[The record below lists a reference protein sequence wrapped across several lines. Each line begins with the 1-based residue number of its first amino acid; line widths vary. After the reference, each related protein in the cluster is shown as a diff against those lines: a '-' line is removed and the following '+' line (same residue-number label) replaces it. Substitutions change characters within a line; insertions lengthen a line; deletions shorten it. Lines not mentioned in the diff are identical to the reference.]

1 MIIDQ
6 QLTVNSHLISLRV
19 DNDVGINIYSSNCH
33 FFAIDGWIQAC
44 APHRIHKKLN

>member
-19 DNDVGINIYSSNCH
+19 DNDVGINIKAT
-33 FFAIDGWIQAC
+33 AIFLPLMDGSKPV
-44 APHRIHKKLN
+44 PHTEFIKN